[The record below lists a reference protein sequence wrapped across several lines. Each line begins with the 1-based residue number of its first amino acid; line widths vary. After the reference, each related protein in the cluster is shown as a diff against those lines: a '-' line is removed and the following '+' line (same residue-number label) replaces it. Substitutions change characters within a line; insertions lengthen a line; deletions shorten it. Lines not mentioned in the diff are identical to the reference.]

1 MHINPVFV
9 QDMRG
14 IKVGNIAMYNNT
26 VVCIISDI
34 KRDVSPHVIVGTDSN
49 CNIHEG
55 TPDKWK
61 SIMGYSGQ
69 LKSFGDKLLDN
80 IISSREI
87 KG

>member
-1 MHINPVFV
+1 MHTNPFFV

-49 CNIHEG
+49 NNIHEG
-55 TPDKWK
+55 NPDKWK
-61 SIMGYSGQ
+61 SIMGNSGQ
-69 LKSFGDKLLDN
+69 LKSFGDKILNN